1 MVAMSGQ
8 KDAAF
13 EALRRYDVSPQR
25 VRLAAES
32 FNSIFRVT
40 TASAVYALRVGAALQ
55 IHPEGTAAVEAA
67 WHRRLRQQGVCV
79 PDVLAN
85 TDGEFAT
92 LVGNARAGHGPSV
105 CLLFE
110 WVAGRSLRTC
120 MTGRRAAAL
129 GRLSAQLQ
137 QDAAQWSPAGAQD
150 VLRADRVLYWQL
162 PDQLAAAGDR
172 FGVGTLFTDAAA
184 RAQRVVDALWQN
196 PPHRPHLVHGDL
208 TPQNVI
214 VSPPHGLVP
223 IDFQDTILGFEVQDL
238 SISVSALRRL
248 PDGDRLTAAFRAGYG
263 EVRQW
268 PDVSPALFDSLIAAR
283 ALHQLNLTLNSA
295 GMAGLDSYVASHAD
309 RARAWMRRPTGL

>member
-1 MVAMSGQ
+1 MSGQ
-8 KDAAF
+8 RDAAL
-13 EALRRYDVSPQR
+13 EALRRYDISPQR

-67 WHRRLRQQGVCV
+67 WHRRLRQHGVCV
-79 PDVLAN
+79 PDVVAN

-92 LVGNARAGHGPSV
+92 VVGNGRAGHGRRV

-120 MTGRRAAAL
+120 MTERRSAAL
-129 GRLSAQLQ
+129 GRLSARLQ
-137 QDAAQWSPAGAQD
+137 QDAADWPPSSAHD

-162 PDQLAAAGDR
+162 PDQLAAAGSR
-172 FGVGTLFTDAAA
+172 FGFGTLFADAAA
-184 RAQRVVDALWQN
+184 RAQTVVGWLWRN
-196 PPHRPHLVHGDL
+196 PPHQSHLVHGDL

-214 VSPPHGLVP
+214 VSPLNGLVP
-223 IDFQDTILGFEVQDL
+223 IDFQDTVQGFEVQDL
-238 SISVSALRRL
+238 SITVSALRRW
-248 PDGDRLTAAFRAGYG
+248 PDGDRLTEAFRAGYS
-263 EVRQW
+263 ELRPW
-268 PDVSPALFDSLIAAR
+268 PDVSPALFNSLIAAR
-283 ALHQLNLTLNSA
+283 ALHQLNLTLNTA
-295 GMAGLDSYVASHAD
+295 DMAGLDSYVAGHAE